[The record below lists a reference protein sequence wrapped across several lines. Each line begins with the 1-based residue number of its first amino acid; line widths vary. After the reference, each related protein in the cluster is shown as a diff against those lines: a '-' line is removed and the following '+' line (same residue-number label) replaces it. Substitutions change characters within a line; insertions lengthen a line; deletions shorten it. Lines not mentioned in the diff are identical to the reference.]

1 VLDGVAY
8 RQRNVLVD
16 SFAVTDEEMLRLEG
30 EQLPR
35 RRQP

>member
-1 VLDGVAY
+1 VLDGVAH
-8 RQRNVLVD
+8 RRRHLLVD
-16 SFAVTDEEMLRLEG
+16 SFAVADEEMPRLEG